1 MQLLNDTRPLLDL
14 LDWILDRLDW
24 LHNPTT
30 ASRPKNSLLDPQV
43 QASRPKQQ
51 ASRPTQQPLD
61 PQAVFSTHKKSSRPT
76 SSLLDPQ
83 AVFSTLFSTCFTTHF
98 CTCFSTHK
106 QPKLLDSQAAQASRL
121 TLEIQNQPR
130 TTSRFWEEYRTQ
142 GLQQV
147 QITLVN
153 QPRVKYKN
161 LPRPN
166 GIASSNL
173 SSGLIEHRSG
183 RILQLTTF
191 PSSGHLKRG
200 GDATGKEREL
210 GNRRGSFGK
219 KNPSISIYFWK
230 GEK

>member
-1 MQLLNDTRPLLDL
+1 MIHDRYSTSWIGYSTAWIGYTTQPQLLVPK
-14 LDWILDRLDW
+14 
-24 LHNPTT
+24 T
-30 ASRPKNSLLDPQV
+30 AFSTPKYKLLDPN
-43 QASRPKQQ
+43 SRL
-51 ASRPTQQPLD
+51 LD
-61 PQAVFSTHKKSSRPT
+61 PLSSISTHKQSSRPT
-76 SSLLDPQ
+76 RSLLDPQ
-83 AVFSTLFSTCFTTHF
+83 AVCSTHKRSSRPSSAHASRLTSAHASQPTSSPS
-98 CTCFSTHK
+98 FSTHK
-106 QPKLLDSQAAQASRL
+106 LHKLLDSLWKSKTNHEPLHDSGQ
-121 TLEIQNQPR
+121 
-130 TTSRFWEEYRTQ
+130 EYRTQ

-153 QPRVKYKN
+153 QPRVKSKN

-191 PSSGHLKRG
+191 LSSGHLKRG